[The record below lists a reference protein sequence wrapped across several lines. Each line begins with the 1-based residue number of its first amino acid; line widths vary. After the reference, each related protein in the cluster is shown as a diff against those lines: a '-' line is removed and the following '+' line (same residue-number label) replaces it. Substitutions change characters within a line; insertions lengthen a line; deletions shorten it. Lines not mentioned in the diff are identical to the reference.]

1 MNPTIFILCGSHRVQ
16 SQSARMG
23 GHIAPLLESAGGIP
37 DLFDLGKT
45 PLPLWREDFW
55 ASPRTGWEDWDAV
68 AARLQAADGLI
79 IVCPEYHGMVPAGV
93 KNFFLLASAK
103 ELADKPALIVTVSA
117 AMGGTYPAAE
127 LRMTSAKNN
136 RLCYMP
142 DTVILRE
149 VEQLFQDAEN
159 PTETDRY
166 LEGRLRHDLYL
177 LTIYATA
184 FRQIRDARAR
194 DLDRYPFGM

>member
-1 MNPTIFILCGSHRVQ
+1 MKPTIFILCGSHRVR

-23 GHIAPLLESAGGIP
+23 RHIAALLEAAGAVP

-55 ASPRTGWEDWDAV
+55 DSPRSGWEDWDAV
-68 AARLQAADGLI
+68 AARLRAADGLV

-93 KNFFLLASAK
+93 KNFFLLASAR

-117 AMGGTYPAAE
+117 ATGGAYPNAE
-127 LRMTSAKNN
+127 LRMASAKNN

-142 DTVILRE
+142 DAVILRD
-149 VEQLFQDAEN
+149 VEKLFLDSDN
-159 PTETDRY
+159 PTEADRY
-166 LEGRLRHDLYL
+166 LEGRLRHDLEL
-177 LTIYATA
+177 LKLYAEA
-184 FRQIRDARAR
+184 FRQIRAAGAR
-194 DLDRYPFGM
+194 DLEAYPFGM